1 MTLSEA
7 KALLIENNIKF
18 ELLEFRNE
26 AEYLQHSILFPYIKK
41 ARPNKVIAIVIKSK
55 NGNKNIE
62 LQFNEV
68 DGVYKFEE
76 MRFGEFCYEM
86 FDYNEEMLV
95 RDLIHNIT
103 EIKKGT
109 LIVIVLND
117 IKHQRW
123 LADACFDLSD
133 DDDEFGKIGFQK
145 AMSKINKPKSFLSKL
160 KKSKLQYEIFDWN
173 SYRCIVK

>member
-26 AEYLQHSILFPYIKK
+26 EEYLQHSILFPYIKK

-68 DGVYKFEE
+68 DGVYCFEE
-76 MRFGEFCYEM
+76 LRFGDYCYEM
-86 FDYNEEMLV
+86 FDYNEEMLAD
-95 RDLIHNIT
+95 DLINNIL
-103 EIKKGT
+103 EIMQGCLRIINLTDLTKK
-109 LIVIVLND
+109 
-117 IKHQRW
+117 RW
-123 LADACFDLSD
+123 LADACFDLNDND
-133 DDDEFGKIGFQK
+133 DVFGEVGFQK
-145 AMSKINKPKSFLSKL
+145 AMKRIEKPKNFLSKL
-160 KKSKLQYEIFDWN
+160 KRSKKQYEIYDWN
-173 SYRCIVK
+173 TYRCIVK